1 MSKSQNFAFH
11 FTSYRIARTR
21 QATPKAAAPANVR
34 CCEAALAVGRDAD
47 VEAAPALK
55 PDDDEALDDE
65 AELDVLVTV
74 LNVVAFTPAA
84 MVATLGMPVMTPLE
98 SVIVV

>member
-1 MSKSQNFAFH
+1 M
-11 FTSYRIARTR
+11 
-21 QATPKAAAPANVR
+21 
-34 CCEAALAVGRDAD
+34 AVGRDAD

-55 PDDDEALDDE
+55 PADDEALDDE

-74 LNVVAFTPAA
+74 LIVVAFTPAA